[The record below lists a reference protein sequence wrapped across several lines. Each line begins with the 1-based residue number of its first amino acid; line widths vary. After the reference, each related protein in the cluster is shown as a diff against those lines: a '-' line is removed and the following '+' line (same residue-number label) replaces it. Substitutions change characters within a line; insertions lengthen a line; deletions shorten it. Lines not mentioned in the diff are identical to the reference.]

1 MADVSA
7 TELVGNCLCLDFA
20 NTVAKRPEGHDDWLK
35 TMEGLL
41 AWARM
46 AGVLSPEA
54 SAGGGGVA
62 LSDATELRESVYRTF
77 SAIVAQRHPDP
88 DDVSVIMD
96 TYAVALRMASLHRE
110 GDGHV
115 LRWPRERSA
124 RAVLWPVAASAAR
137 LLLEG
142 PLNRVGECP
151 SCGWLFLDTSR
162 NGSRRWCSMAMCG
175 SQVKSRRYYATKT
188 AHR

>member
-1 MADVSA
+1 MA
-7 TELVGNCLCLDFA
+7 
-20 NTVAKRPEGHDDWLK
+20 

-41 AWARM
+41 TWAQV
-46 AGVLSPEA
+46 AGIHPPDAFVDV
-54 SAGGGGVA
+54 GGVA
-62 LSDATELRESVYRTF
+62 LNDAIELRESVYRTF
-77 SAIVAQRHPDP
+77 SAIAAQRHPDS
-88 DDVSVIMD
+88 DDVSAMMS
-96 TYAVALRMASLHRE
+96 TYATALRSASLHRE

-115 LRWPRERSA
+115 PRWPGERSA

-151 SCGWLFLDTSR
+151 SCGWLFLDTTR

-175 SQVKSRRYYATKT
+175 SQVKSRRYYAAKT
-188 AHR
+188 AHRGS